1 MTKVTFVLGKDP
13 ATQQAGDIELSR
25 VMMRLAAE
33 AFDVSCICLS
43 HESPGTT
50 MTDVVEGGLPLTR
63 VPKGPVRPARL
74 LVDSLLQRRSIVHVR
89 FDIDELLTAIEN
101 SDADVFVVEHSY
113 MAETFLRSARFGKA
127 GLVINTINT
136 ESQVWL
142 ATRGLL
148 GRIEAPR
155 LLRDEIRTGRAADAV
170 GCYEIEEAEMYRQNG
185 VQNARFMNLTLPPI
199 PQADVSS
206 TPRRL
211 VFMGGR
217 DWPPNQEGF
226 LYALR
231 LWPRISAG
239 IPDAELYVAGAK
251 KTGAK
256 DPVYPDGVR
265 DFGFVED
272 LTAFL
277 GGCRALVAP
286 IKTGGGVRVKLLD
299 SMRMGLP
306 IVGTGPAVGSLKVL
320 FELPTFDD
328 EESFV
333 AECRRFL
340 LDRDAAVKAG
350 NKLYEL
356 NTEHWRQRHPHR
368 AAEELL
374 RLGIHR

>member
-43 HESPGTT
+43 HESPGVT

-63 VPKGPVRPARL
+63 VPKGSVRPARL
-74 LVDSLLQRRSIVHVR
+74 LVDSLRKRRSVVHVR
-89 FDIDELLTAIEN
+89 FDIDELLKAIED
-101 SDADVFVVEHSY
+101 SDGDVYVVEHSY

-170 GCYEIEEAEMYRQNG
+170 GCYEIEETEMYRQNG

-199 PQADVSS
+199 PQIDMSS

-231 LWPRISAG
+231 LWPQIAAG

-277 GGCRALVAP
+277 GGCRALIAP

-356 NTEHWRQRHPHR
+356 NTEHWRQRHPHQ
-368 AAEELL
+368 AVEELL
-374 RLGIHR
+374 RFGIRR